1 MRFLALFALISIAEM
16 ATFFWVGSRIGLG
29 WALGLAL
36 ATALIGSYLV
46 RRAGL
51 SVLRRFQAKVN
62 QAQLP
67 GRELTDGASVL
78 VAGAFLISPGFI
90 TDALGFLL
98 LVPGVRGLI
107 HRYLVQRLSTRFTI
121 LTDQRIVASEW
132 TIDPP
137 RGDVIDVDGDD
148 LK

>member
-1 MRFLALFALISIAEM
+1 MRFLAAFALISIAEM
-16 ATFFWVGSRIGLG
+16 ATFFLVGSRIGFG

-51 SVLRRFQAKVN
+51 SVLGRFQTKVN

-67 GRELTDGASVL
+67 GRELTDGASIL

-90 TDALGFLL
+90 TDTLGFLL
-98 LVPGVRGLI
+98 LVPGIRGLI
-107 HRYLVQRLSTRFTI
+107 HRYLVRRLSTRFTI
-121 LTDQRIVASEW
+121 FSDQRIVASDW
-132 TIDPP
+132 TIDPSQ
-137 RGDVIDVDGDD
+137 GDVIDVEVDD
-148 LK
+148 LD